1 MVHRGGLMALAD
13 SLRSFGDAR
22 NLRGRWRQPV
32 QDIDVPAGRPDHGS
46 QARRATARQAGDR
59 PGQAGG
65 IAFVLQGGGSLAAP
79 QVGMLRALRE
89 AGLTPDLVIGSS
101 AGAINAVAFA
111 SDPGPA
117 GLDRLE
123 AVWMSLRRRHV
134 APLSARTLAAAVA
147 GRGDGLVPS
156 SALRGLL
163 ASAAIAGTLDGTSI
177 PAHVVAT
184 DLASGTAVV
193 LSDGETARA
202 LLASCAF
209 PGLYPPVRVGGRL
222 LVDGGVSADV
232 PVLQAEALGATVTY
246 VLPAAVCD
254 VAQSLPR
261 GPLPLAYHA
270 LGQILGAA
278 ARGDLAAAR
287 GPVHVLPAPSS
298 RAASPV
304 DFRDTSRLIDE
315 GYRLAADWLASHMMP
330 AGTGTRTGLAPAG
343 LLTNQAGASAA
354 AAMSTPALYPHGV
367 HASTA
372 DRPSGSCLQR
382 AVSAF
387 LAVMPGS
394 EVVTAW
400 LRPGPA
406 R

>member
-1 MVHRGGLMALAD
+1 
-13 SLRSFGDAR
+13 
-22 NLRGRWRQPV
+22 
-32 QDIDVPAGRPDHGS
+32 
-46 QARRATARQAGDR
+46 
-59 PGQAGG
+59 
-65 IAFVLQGGGSLAAP
+65 
-79 QVGMLRALRE
+79 MLRALRE
-89 AGLTPDLVIGSS
+89 AALTPDLVIGSS

-111 SDPGPA
+111 TDPGPA

-123 AVWMSLRRRHV
+123 AVWMSLRRRNV
-134 APLSARTLAAAVA
+134 APLSARTLLAAVA
-147 GRGDGLVPS
+147 GRGDGLVPNV
-156 SALRGLL
+156 ALQELL
-163 ASAAIAGTLDGTSI
+163 GSAAIARTLDATSI

-184 DLASGTAVV
+184 DLASGAAVV

-232 PVLQAEALGATVTY
+232 PVLQAEALAATVTY

-278 ARGDLAAAR
+278 ARGDMAAAR
-287 GPVHVLPAPSS
+287 GPLHVLPAPNSQ
-298 RAASPV
+298 AASPV

-315 GYRLAADWLASHMMP
+315 GYRLASDWLASRMMP
-330 AGTGTRTGLAPAG
+330 TGTGTRAGRAPAV
-343 LLTNQAGASAA
+343 LPTNQAAGAPAASMISRSA
-354 AAMSTPALYPHGV
+354 LRPHAV
-367 HASTA
+367 HAPAA
-372 DRPSGSCLQR
+372 DRPSGSYLRR

-387 LAVMPGS
+387 LAEMPGS

-400 LRPGPA
+400 LRPGSA